1 MSAGYGKD
9 KGVPLPNK
17 MAPSAPAKKAAKGSM
32 SVKTKAPKKK

>member
-17 MAPSAPAKKAAKGSM
+17 MAPSSPAKKTAKGM
-32 SVKTKAPKKK
+32 MDVKSKTPKKK